1 MLGDIVS
8 LSLSADAQHTRARP
22 REKTPHV
29 RPRDPQSTVDTIV
42 VPLET
47 LDTTLDRVNDLF
59 DLTPDV

>member
-1 MLGDIVS
+1 
-8 LSLSADAQHTRARP
+8 
-22 REKTPHV
+22 V